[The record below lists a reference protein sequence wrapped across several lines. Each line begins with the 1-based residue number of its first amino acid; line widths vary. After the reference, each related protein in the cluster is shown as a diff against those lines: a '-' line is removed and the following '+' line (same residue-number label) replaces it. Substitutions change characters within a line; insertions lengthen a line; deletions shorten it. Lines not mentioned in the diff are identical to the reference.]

1 VTDLGADVATGRAA
15 ALGELPTGAGY
26 AAMAEAGDPYC
37 LGPGEAARLLA
48 GHPWRRFAVIG
59 DSVAS
64 GVGDPVDG
72 YVRMPW
78 CDRIAAELR
87 ATAPD
92 FAYLNLGARETL
104 AAGAREEQLPPALA
118 FRPDLTLVAAGGND
132 ALRKTYQPEVVDA
145 DLAAVIGALRDAG
158 SDVITVGMFDVSYA
172 PSIPD
177 RIREL
182 VSERMTLLSAR
193 TAALADRYGCL
204 HVTVTGHPVQPD
216 ATMYSADGLHG
227 NLRSHAVCAAEA
239 VRRLGIHIG
248 TADASV
254 LWPVRLAA

>member
-1 VTDLGADVATGRAA
+1 MTDIATAA
-15 ALGELPTGAGY
+15 GGLPAGY
-26 AAMAEAGDPYC
+26 ADMAEAADPYC
-37 LGPGEAARLLA
+37 LDPGEAARLLA

-78 CDRIAAELR
+78 CDRIAAELF

-104 AAGAREEQLPPALA
+104 AAGARGDQLPAALA

-132 ALRKTYQPEVVDA
+132 ALRKTYQPDAVDA
-145 DLAAVIGALRDAG
+145 ELAAIIGALRDAG
-158 SDVITVGMFDVSYA
+158 SDVITVGMFDASHA
-172 PSIPD
+172 PSIPEH
-177 RIREL
+177 IREP
-182 VSERMTLLSAR
+182 VSRRMALLSLR
-193 TAALADRYGCL
+193 TAALAERYGCV
-204 HVTVTGHPVQPD
+204 HVTVSGHPAEGD
-216 ATMYSADGLHG
+216 ARMYSADGLHG
-227 NLRSHAVCAAEA
+227 NLRCHAVCAAEA
-239 VRRLGIHIG
+239 VRRLGVHIG

-254 LWPVRLAA
+254 LWPARLAG